1 MHLFIESIIRIK
13 LPSKDDFK
21 DNPDEDAYS
30 RAFSKAIEEAEE
42 KIPGFEIVFI
52 NQHRWIVDQDGMTLV
67 NVHCVD
73 PKNTIVYLTQIAQY
87 AQGALEF
94 TRNLI
99 NRQRK
104 EMELDA
110 QNLSE
115 TEKYIS
121 GCCQK
126 LKDIKKQGNQT

>member
-21 DNPDEDAYS
+21 DNPDKDAYS
-30 RAFSKAIEEAEE
+30 QAFSKAIEEAEE

-73 PKNTIVYLTQIAQY
+73 PKNTIIYFNQIVRY
-87 AQGALEF
+87 AQCSLEF
-94 TRNLI
+94 IKNLI
-99 NRQRK
+99 NGQK
-104 EMELDA
+104 KDIELEV
-110 QNLSE
+110 QNISE
-115 TEKYIS
+115 IEKYIS
-121 GCCQK
+121 GCYQK
-126 LKDIKKQGNQT
+126 LKDIQTHGDKP